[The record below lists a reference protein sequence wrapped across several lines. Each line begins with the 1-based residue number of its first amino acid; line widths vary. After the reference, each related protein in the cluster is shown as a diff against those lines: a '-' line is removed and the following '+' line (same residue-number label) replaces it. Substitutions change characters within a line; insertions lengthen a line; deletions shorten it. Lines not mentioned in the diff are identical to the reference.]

1 MAARTP
7 LCAGDVAS
15 ALTSMRQI
23 NFDAVAIGHAAAGVF
38 FGVFG
43 VRLVPMLL
51 LLLVW
56 EAGEYLIAC
65 SSVLEPLQNVLRPS
79 LGDVAFVLGGWTI
92 GRLFRLIDRR
102 RSERRLIAEGQAASE
117 AAWLRE
123 RTAARYEITTP
134 VAHDYPASYGA
145 EIYPSAPDYPA
156 PEETVVDPATMLELD
171 DHEARAL
178 RGALKARLAE
188 LRRQGADRANAS
200 GDSWSAIGTLESLLS
215 RLPA

>member
-1 MAARTP
+1 
-7 LCAGDVAS
+7 
-15 ALTSMRQI
+15 MRQI
-23 NFDAVAIGHAAAGVF
+23 SFDAVSIAHAAAGVF

-43 VRLVPMLL
+43 VRLVPMVL

-56 EAGEYLIAC
+56 ETAEYLIAC
-65 SSVLEPLQNVLRPS
+65 SSVLESLQNVVRPS
-79 LGDVAFVLGGWTI
+79 LGDVAFVLGGWAI

-102 RSERRLIAEGQAASE
+102 RSDRKLIAEGEAAAD

-123 RTAARYEITTP
+123 RTAARHEITTP
-134 VAHDYPASYGA
+134 VASNYPSSYGA
-145 EIYPSAPDYPA
+145 EIYPSAEYA
-156 PEETVVDPATMLELD
+156 VPESTVVDPATMLELD

-200 GDSWSAIGTLESLLS
+200 GDSWSAIGTLESLLA